1 MKKDRVSLQVV
12 AFNSILFFSIAL
24 ILVIGAVTLINNF
37 FTTMKSYKR
46 ETAHNMEYAVS
57 LIGTS
62 YLEKVYEKTRQ
73 KYESAPS
80 GVEDQFSDEY
90 IYHFADI
97 IDDDF
102 WNARD
107 IIVLCREKN
116 HLDSIALFFPDVERQ
131 RAVFVIDGYELE
143 DAYVPGQWLSTEDTD
158 IDTPEE
164 MERVAS
170 SNVILH
176 VGHGELNGWIAT
188 NYIKVFD
195 SAGDFLGYCTCDV
208 DITDF
213 FNRLI
218 GSAII
223 YIIVFVAFVAFMAYR
238 ISRLLKKRI
247 INPINSLA
255 YAAEEYTKR
264 DKTALEDEKSFF
276 ENLHIDTNDEI
287 ETLYRSLSDMEA
299 DINST
304 MKRIR
309 DMTAEKER
317 AAAEMNLA
325 GKIQSSMLKATF
337 PMFPG
342 RDDFDIYASMD
353 PAKEVGGDFY
363 DAFLIDDEHLGLVIA
378 DVSGKG
384 VPAALFMAISMTVI
398 RERARRGG
406 TPSHILYDA
415 NNTLYES
422 NSAMMFVTVWL
433 AILNLTTGE
442 LIEANAGHEKPVFIK
457 ANGECELIKKEH
469 GVVLGIMEGLEQKD
483 EYYTLA
489 PGDKIFVYTDGLPE
503 ATNAEEKRLEEPRMF
518 EIIEKYRGDDNETL
532 LKDIRKEVDDFVKDA
547 PQFDDLTMM
556 VVEYKGPKGN

>member
-12 AFNSILFFSIAL
+12 AFNSILFFSVIL
-24 ILVIGAVTLINNF
+24 ILVIGAVTLVNNF

-73 KYESAPS
+73 KYESIPS
-80 GVEDQFSDEY
+80 GVDDQFSDEY
-90 IYHFADI
+90 VYHFADI

-116 HLDSIALFFPDVERQ
+116 QLDSIALFFPDVEKQ
-131 RAVFVIDGYELE
+131 RAIFVIDGYELD

-170 SNVILH
+170 SDVILH

-195 SAGDFLGYCTCDV
+195 SNGDFLGYCTCDV
-208 DITDF
+208 NITDF

-218 GSAII
+218 GSAIV
-223 YIIVFVAFVAFMAYR
+223 YIIVFVAVVAFMAYR

-247 INPINSLA
+247 INPINTLA
-255 YAAEEYTKR
+255 LTAEEYTKR
-264 DKTALEDEKSFF
+264 DKTIEGEEKAFF
-276 ENLHIDTNDEI
+276 ESLHIDTGDEI
-287 ETLYRSLSDMEA
+287 ETLYSSLSEMEA
-299 DINST
+299 DISAT

-309 DMTAEKER
+309 EMTAEKER
-317 AAAEMNLA
+317 VSAELA
-325 GKIQSSMLKATF
+325 VATSRQAGMM
-337 PMFPG
+337 PK
-342 RDDFDIYASMD
+342 DFTLFQGNKEFSIHASME

-363 DAFLIDDEHLGLVIA
+363 DAFMLDDDHLCMVMG

-384 VPAALFMAISMTVI
+384 VPAALFMARSMTAI
-398 RERARRGG
+398 RIRAKAGG
-406 TPSHILYDA
+406 APSEILKDT
-415 NNTLYES
+415 NKVLCEGNEE
-422 NSAMMFVTVWL
+422 MMFVTVWL
-433 AILNLTTGE
+433 AILTLSTGE
-442 LIEANAGHEKPVFIK
+442 VIETNAGHENPAIREPDGDFTYIK
-457 ANGECELIKKEH
+457 LDH
-469 GVVLGIMEGLEQKD
+469 GVALGVNRRMKYVDDTFTMKSGS
-483 EYYTLA
+483 TLY
-489 PGDKIFVYTDGLPE
+489 IYTDGATE
-503 ATNAEEKRLEEPRMF
+503 ATDTEGERFYDERLLNALNEAKDKEPKEILEHV
-518 EIIEKYRGDDNETL
+518 
-532 LKDIRKEVDDFVKDA
+532 KERIDQFIKGA
-547 PQFDDLTMM
+547 PQYDDLTMLAIT
-556 VVEYKGPKGN
+556 YHGK

>member
-12 AFNSILFFSIAL
+12 AFNSILFFSIVL
-24 ILVIGAVTLINNF
+24 ILVIGAVTLVNNF

-57 LIGTS
+57 LVGTS
-62 YLEKVYEKTRQ
+62 YLEKVFEKTRQ
-73 KYESAPS
+73 KYESIPS
-80 GVEDQFSDEY
+80 DVEDQFSDEY
-90 IYHFADI
+90 VYHFADI

-116 HLDSIALFFPDVERQ
+116 QLDSIALFFPDVERQ

-170 SNVILH
+170 SDVILH

-188 NYIKVFD
+188 NYIKIYD
-195 SAGDFLGYCTCDV
+195 SKGGFLGYCNCDV

-218 GSAII
+218 GSAIV

-247 INPINSLA
+247 INPINTLA
-255 YAAEEYTKR
+255 HTAEEYTKR
-264 DKTALEDEKSFF
+264 DKTVEGEVTSFF
-276 ENLHIDTNDEI
+276 ESLQIDTGDEI
-287 ETLYRSLSDMEA
+287 ETLYSSLSEMEA
-299 DINST
+299 DINDT
-304 MKRIR
+304 MQRIR

-317 AAAEMNLA
+317 VSAELA
-325 GKIQSSMLKATF
+325 VATSIQAGMLPKDF
-337 PMFPG
+337 PLFPNNKE
-342 RDDFDIYASMD
+342 FAIHASME

-363 DAFLIDDEHLGLVIA
+363 DAFMLDDDHLCMVMG

-384 VPAALFMAISMTVI
+384 VPAALFMARSMTAI
-398 RERARRGG
+398 RIRAKAGG
-406 TPSHILYDA
+406 TPSEILKDA
-415 NNTLYES
+415 NKFLCEGNEE
-422 NSAMMFVTVWL
+422 MMFVTVWL
-433 AILNLTTGE
+433 AILTLSTGE
-442 LIEANAGHEKPVFIK
+442 VIEANAGHENPALKDPEGDFDYIK
-457 ANGECELIKKEH
+457 LDH
-469 GVVLGIMEGLEQKD
+469 GVALGVNMRMKYEDDTFTMKKGS
-483 EYYTLA
+483 TLF
-489 PGDKIFVYTDGLPE
+489 IYTDGATE
-503 ATNAEEKRLEEPRMF
+503 ATDTEGERFYDERLANALNEAKDKEPKEILEHV
-518 EIIEKYRGDDNETL
+518 
-532 LKDIRKEVDDFVKDA
+532 KERIDQFIKGA
-547 PQFDDLTMM
+547 PQYDDLTMLAIT
-556 VVEYKGPKGN
+556 YHGK

>member
-12 AFNSILFFSIAL
+12 AFNSILFFSVIL
-24 ILVIGAVTLINNF
+24 ILVIGAVTLVNNF

-73 KYESAPS
+73 KYESIPS
-80 GVEDQFSDEY
+80 GVDDQFSDEY
-90 IYHFADI
+90 VYHFADI

-116 HLDSIALFFPDVERQ
+116 QLDSIALFFPDVEKQ
-131 RAVFVIDGYELE
+131 RAIFVIDGYELD

-170 SNVILH
+170 SDVILH

-195 SAGDFLGYCTCDV
+195 SNGDFLGYCTCDV
-208 DITDF
+208 NITDF

-218 GSAII
+218 GSAIV
-223 YIIVFVAFVAFMAYR
+223 YIIVFVAVVAFMAYR

-247 INPINSLA
+247 INPINTLA
-255 YAAEEYTKR
+255 LTAEEYTKR
-264 DKTALEDEKSFF
+264 DKTIEGEEKAFF
-276 ENLHIDTNDEI
+276 ESLHIDTGDEI
-287 ETLYRSLSDMEA
+287 ETLYSSLSEMEA
-299 DINST
+299 DISAT

-309 DMTAEKER
+309 EMTAEKER
-317 AAAEMNLA
+317 VSAELA
-325 GKIQSSMLKATF
+325 VATSIQAGMLPKDF
-337 PMFPG
+337 PLFPG
-342 RDDFDIYASMD
+342 NKEFSIHASME

-363 DAFLIDDEHLGLVIA
+363 DAFMLDDDHLCMVMG

-384 VPAALFMAISMTVI
+384 VPAALFMARSMTAI
-398 RERARRGG
+398 RIRAKAGG
-406 TPSHILYDA
+406 APSEILKDT
-415 NNTLYES
+415 NKVLCEGNEE
-422 NSAMMFVTVWL
+422 MMFVTVWL
-433 AILNLTTGE
+433 AILTLSTGE
-442 LIEANAGHEKPVFIK
+442 VIETNAGHENPAIREPDGDFTYIK
-457 ANGECELIKKEH
+457 LDH
-469 GVVLGIMEGLEQKD
+469 GVALGVNRRMKYVDDTFTMKSGS
-483 EYYTLA
+483 TLY
-489 PGDKIFVYTDGLPE
+489 IYTDGATE
-503 ATNAEEKRLEEPRMF
+503 ATDTEGERFYDERLLNALNEAKDKEPKEILEHV
-518 EIIEKYRGDDNETL
+518 
-532 LKDIRKEVDDFVKDA
+532 KERIDQFIKGA
-547 PQFDDLTMM
+547 PQYDDLTMLAIT
-556 VVEYKGPKGN
+556 YHGK